1 MKGKYQMSLFIKN
14 FFFGSIILLVLFV
27 VNPAFSLTAF
37 EIMSK
42 VDARYT
48 GESAVSTTRMILIDK
63 KDRKRTR
70 EIEIFSKDYADVD
83 KSISFF
89 KSPGDV
95 KGTAYMSFNWETPSK
110 EDDSW
115 LYLPALQ
122 KVNRIASS
130 DRSGSFMGSDFT
142 YTDIDGFE
150 LNDYNYELKKESDLV
165 EGKDCWVIELTPKN
179 KKVIDKTGYLKSLQW
194 IRKDIFI
201 PVKGRILVKKGK
213 KIKLFSAKDITKIN
227 GIWTAKTLQ
236 MITTKN
242 KKLVH
247 KSVFQLKSIKYNT
260 DIGDGIFTTEVMQSG
275 L

>member
-1 MKGKYQMSLFIKN
+1 MNLLKQSKLFLL
-14 FFFGSIILLVLFV
+14 IILLFPFFTKPVL
-27 VNPAFSLTAF
+27 ALSAF

-48 GESAVSTTRMILIDK
+48 GETAISNTRMILVDK
-63 KDRKRTR
+63 KERQRVR
-70 EIEIFSKDYADVD
+70 EIKIFSKEFGDVD

-89 KSPGDV
+89 KSPADV
-95 KGTAYMSFNWETPSK
+95 KGTSYMSFNWNSPSK

-150 LNDYNYELKKESDLV
+150 LEDYTYEIKKQSDLV
-165 EGKDCWVIELTPKN
+165 NGRDCWVVELTPKN
-179 KKVIDKTGYLKSLQW
+179 KKIIDKTGYLKSLQW

-213 KIKLFSAKDITKIN
+213 KIKLFSAKNITKID

-247 KSVFQLKSIKYNT
+247 KSILQLESIRYN
-260 DIGDGIFTTEVMQSG
+260 DVVENKIFSTEVMRRG

>member
-1 MKGKYQMSLFIKN
+1 
-14 FFFGSIILLVLFV
+14 
-27 VNPAFSLTAF
+27 
-37 EIMSK
+37 
-42 VDARYT
+42 
-48 GESAVSTTRMILIDK
+48 MI
-63 KDRKRTR
+63 
-70 EIEIFSKDYADVD
+70 
-83 KSISFF
+83 
-89 KSPGDV
+89 
-95 KGTAYMSFNWETPSK
+95 
-110 EDDSW
+110 
-115 LYLPALQ
+115 
-122 KVNRIASS
+122 
-130 DRSGSFMGSDFT
+130 
-142 YTDIDGFE
+142 
-150 LNDYNYELKKESDLV
+150 
-165 EGKDCWVIELTPKN
+165 PKN

>member
-1 MKGKYQMSLFIKN
+1 MNGLGPGAHCSHGCSF
-14 FFFGSIILLVLFV
+14 SIFHVCI
-27 VNPAFSLTAF
+27 
-37 EIMSK
+37 
-42 VDARYT
+42 
-48 GESAVSTTRMILIDK
+48 
-63 KDRKRTR
+63 
-70 EIEIFSKDYADVD
+70 
-83 KSISFF
+83 SIT
-89 KSPGDV
+89 K
-95 KGTAYMSFNWETPSK
+95 T
-110 EDDSW
+110 
-115 LYLPALQ
+115 
-122 KVNRIASS
+122 
-130 DRSGSFMGSDFT
+130 
-142 YTDIDGFE
+142 
-150 LNDYNYELKKESDLV
+150 
-165 EGKDCWVIELTPKN
+165 

-213 KIKLFSAKDITKIN
+213 RIKLFSAKDITKIN

>member
-1 MKGKYQMSLFIKN
+1 MNLPTQSK
-14 FFFGSIILLVLFV
+14 FFWLIILLIVFLTKPVF
-27 VNPAFSLTAF
+27 ALTAF

-48 GESAVSTTRMILIDK
+48 GESSISSTRMILVDK
-63 KDRKRTR
+63 KERKRVR
-70 EIEIFSKDYADVD
+70 EIEIFSKEFSDVD
-83 KSISFF
+83 KSVSYF
-89 KSPGDV
+89 KRPGDV
-95 KGTAYMSFNWETPSK
+95 KGTSYMSYNWNSPSK

-150 LNDYNYELKKESDLV
+150 LGDYTYELRKQSDLV
-165 EGKDCWVIELTPKN
+165 DGKDCWVIELTPKN
-179 KKVIDKTGYLKSLQW
+179 KKVIDKTGYLKSVQW

-213 KIKLFSAKDITKIN
+213 KIKLFSAKNITKIN

-242 KKLVH
+242 KKLIH
-247 KSVFQLKSIKYNT
+247 KSIFQLKKIKYNS
-260 DIGDGIFTTEVMQSG
+260 DVGDEIFSIEAMQRG

>member
-1 MKGKYQMSLFIKN
+1 MNLSGRLKCFWL
-14 FFFGSIILLVLFV
+14 IILPVLFV
-27 VNPAFSLTAF
+27 TKPMLALTAF

-48 GESAVSTTRMILIDK
+48 GETAISSTRMILIDK
-63 KDRKRTR
+63 KERKRIR
-70 EIEIFSKDYADVD
+70 EIEIFSKEFGDVD

-95 KGTAYMSFNWETPSK
+95 KGTSYMSFNWDSPSK

-150 LNDYNYELKKESDLV
+150 LGDYTYELKKQSDLV
-165 EGKDCWVIELTPKN
+165 DGKDCWIIELTPKN
-179 KKVIDKTGYLKSLQW
+179 KKVIDKTGYLKSVQW

-213 KIKLFSAKDITKIN
+213 KIKLFSAKNITKID

-247 KSVFQLKSIKYNT
+247 KSIFQLKDIRYNT
-260 DIGDGIFTTEVMQSG
+260 DVNDQIFSTEVMQRG